1 MEEYSDTAMNAV
13 PSLASQSSPGSDR
26 QAMGGGARDYEMR
39 DLADRERALIARCL
53 DGNLDSFDELVLLH
67 QDRIFNLCYWLLGNR
82 EDAAD
87 AAQDAF
93 VRAFRSLRT
102 FRGDSAFA
110 TWLHRIGVNASLD
123 VMQRRKRVPLPYSDL
138 QPQGESSSDAD
149 DLAARL
155 ENEPGSVETSTR
167 ITDPAKISAQR
178 ERSQIV
184 REALAAL
191 PEHYRLA
198 LVLFDIEGHSY
209 EEIAQTLRLPIGT
222 VKSRINRARL
232 ALRERLQSARE
243 LFEV

>member
-1 MEEYSDTAMNAV
+1 MSAV
-13 PSLASQSSPGSDR
+13 SPLASQSSSPQAPPPLDVEAHAVLSRDGSDR
-26 QAMGGGARDYEMR
+26 DHASD
-39 DLADRERALIARCL
+39 ERALVTRCL
-53 DGNLDSFDELVLLH
+53 DGDLDAFDQLVLLH

-93 VRAFRSLRT
+93 VRAFRSLHT
-102 FRGDSAFA
+102 FRGDSAFG

-123 VMQRRKRVPLPYSDL
+123 VMQRRKRIPLPYSDL
-138 QPQGESSSDAD
+138 DKSGEAESDAD
-149 DLAARL
+149 ELASRL
-155 ENEPGSVETSTR
+155 AEENPNPAASTPPS
-167 ITDPAKISAQR
+167 DPAAISAQR
-178 ERSQIV
+178 ERRHAV

-209 EEIAQTLRLPIGT
+209 DEIAQTLRLPLGT

-232 ALRERLQSARE
+232 ALRERLQSTRE
-243 LFEV
+243 LFED